1 MKGKITVEGDDDDK
15 RRNKKLAF
23 KNNSRFRSWI
33 SKIFNTFIDNEED
46 LDIVMPMYNVL
57 EYSDNCSIKS
67 GSLRNYYG
75 DGTNDNEKENNTIN
89 NKINNN

>member
-23 KNNSRFRSWI
+23 KKI
-33 SKIFNTFIDNEED
+33 LDLDHAYQKIFNTFIDNAED
-46 LDIVMPMYNVL
+46 LDIVMPMYNLL
-57 EYSDNCSIKS
+57 EYRDNCSIKS
-67 GSLRNYYG
+67 GSFWNYYR
-75 DGTNDNEKENNTIN
+75 DAIKDNENENNATN